1 MRTADAIKHFKTQ
14 TALAVALG
22 IDQSSISTWKE
33 FPPPLR
39 QLQIE
44 GLTAGDLKAES
55 DCDKYR
61 IPVVHAEHK
70 DDPASKFAHGA
81 V

>member
-1 MRTADAIKHFKTQ
+1 MRTADAIKHYKTQ
-14 TALAVALG
+14 TALAAALG

-33 FPPPLR
+33 FPPALR

-44 GLTAGDLKAES
+44 GLTGGELKAEP

-61 IPVVHAEHK
+61 IPTVP
-70 DDPASKFAHGA
+70 PASDKLVKMA
-81 V
+81 